1 MLLGGLKKKNCFFS
15 RFDSLVC
22 TSFFF
27 CQIGSGG
34 FVMLYLIF
42 RLLIFFDLSPL
53 TCIKV
58 NSFSCNLLII
68 ATNGTGGKVM
78 VGFTY
83 GGLVVVG

>member
-1 MLLGGLKKKNCFFS
+1 
-15 RFDSLVC
+15 
-22 TSFFF
+22 
-27 CQIGSGG
+27 
-34 FVMLYLIF
+34 MLYLIF